1 MIYVCPSVH
10 SASYIVCTYWWKRR
24 VSFSVSIVFRLLRPR
39 IRNIFAPE
47 NMNNM
52 IIETIKRLSIDMF
65 IAIMAIEAIV
75 IAAIA
80 LSLLI
85 GMFCK

>member
-1 MIYVCPSVH
+1 MLFQAC
-10 SASYIVCTYWWKRR
+10 
-24 VSFSVSIVFRLLRPR
+24 FSLFRLYSDCYDLGYE
-39 IRNIFAPE
+39 IFAPE

>member
-1 MIYVCPSVH
+1 MLYQYITMIYL
-10 SASYIVCTYWWKRR
+10 I
-24 VSFSVSIVFRLLRPR
+24 
-39 IRNIFAPE
+39 
-47 NMNNM
+47 
-52 IIETIKRLSIDMF
+52 IDMF

-85 GMFCK
+85 GTFCK

>member
-1 MIYVCPSVH
+1 
-10 SASYIVCTYWWKRR
+10 
-24 VSFSVSIVFRLLRPR
+24 
-39 IRNIFAPE
+39 
-47 NMNNM
+47 MNNM

-80 LSLLI
+80 LSILI
-85 GMFCK
+85 GTFCK